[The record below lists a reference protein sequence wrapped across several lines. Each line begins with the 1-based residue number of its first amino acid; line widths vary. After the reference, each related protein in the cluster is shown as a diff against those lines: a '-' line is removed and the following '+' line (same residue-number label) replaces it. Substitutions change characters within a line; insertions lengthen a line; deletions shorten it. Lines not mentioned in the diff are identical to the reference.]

1 MSKRLIE
8 KNQRQLICR
17 SKNFE
22 KFSKNNSL
30 LNSAKLMEYTNN
42 IYQKVELSKEVFSET
57 SQMFGAPTDS
67 QIRTLGQKQ
76 RKSNMNSDVKQY
88 NL

>member
-1 MSKRLIE
+1 
-8 KNQRQLICR
+8 
-17 SKNFE
+17 
-22 KFSKNNSL
+22 
-30 LNSAKLMEYTNN
+30 MEYTNN
-42 IYQKVELSKEVFSET
+42 IYQKMELSKEVFSE
-57 SQMFGAPTDS
+57 S